1 MGLFV
6 MATSRRRASGRKN
19 ARAFNAVRRPRK
31 VVLKGYQAIPTAVLK
46 QLSELRLPLSKQEYT
61 RRLNELLRGAG

>member
-1 MGLFV
+1 M
-6 MATSRRRASGRKN
+6 TISRRRASGRKQ
-19 ARAFNAVRRPRK
+19 ARRFHATGRRK
-31 VVLKGYQAIPTAVLK
+31 VALKGYEAIPTAVLK

>member
-1 MGLFV
+1 
-6 MATSRRRASGRKN
+6 MATSRRRATGRKN
-19 ARAFNAVRRPRK
+19 ARRYLAAAGPRK
-31 VVLKGYQAIPTAVLK
+31 VALKGGYEAIPTAVLK

>member
-1 MGLFV
+1 
-6 MATSRRRASGRKN
+6 MATSRRRAAGRKS
-19 ARAFNAVRRPRK
+19 ARRYHAARPRK
-31 VVLKGYQAIPTAVLK
+31 VILKGHEAIPTAVLK